1 MLATT
6 SLQNNPLWC
15 IWPIHSNMLQITNF
29 WASLHNVHSLHNYF
43 IVDAF
48 NPSKFYQKQL
58 QWLTPSD
65 CIFKS
70 LFLGKLKAGVQRTTV
85 KLRAVPLNNSDE
97 REKKKCRWLSWGYK
111 FCRSTVKYSIG
122 ISSLYPDW
130 QFCKYASQRFDSKQS
145 E

>member
-1 MLATT
+1 
-6 SLQNNPLWC
+6 
-15 IWPIHSNMLQITNF
+15 MLQITNF

-97 REKKKCRWLSWGYK
+97 REKKKNAGDYLEIITFVVAQSSTQLEYQAYILTDSFANMRASALIQSN
-111 FCRSTVKYSIG
+111 RSR
-122 ISSLYPDW
+122 P
-130 QFCKYASQRFDSKQS
+130 
-145 E
+145 